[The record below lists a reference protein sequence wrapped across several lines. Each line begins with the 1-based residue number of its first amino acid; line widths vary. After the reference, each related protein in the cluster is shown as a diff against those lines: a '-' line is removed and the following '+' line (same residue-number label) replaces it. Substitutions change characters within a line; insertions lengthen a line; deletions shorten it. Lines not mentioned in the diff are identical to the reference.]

1 MKTFRTVMCVIFTL
15 ILTAALCAGLV
26 LTAVTASIRLA
37 FTPENVYRT
46 MSEINYAEVVLPDG
60 YGGFGTVLEL
70 FNEQLGYFGMELNEN
85 DFNELIRML
94 SIDDILTMFVQDFRS
109 WLLDYGPAPAL
120 DPYEMAELALSGV
133 DPAIVKLLGIFSDP
147 VDTVAAFLSRVSD
160 IADIGERLEALEKV
174 RVILSEGTLVFECSV
189 CLLLGLIL
197 LLIHR
202 MKAAPALASCS
213 AAVSA
218 AGGALLF
225 APLLLGD
232 WKNYMLASLQMP
244 ESTFNIVYLPLLGS
258 IRSLGS
264 RIALLGLTVLIFTI
278 VIWVFSAMIR
288 QEKELAAKMA
298 AERMNHTGG
307 YGF

>member
-1 MKTFRTVMCVIFTL
+1 MKTFRTVMCVTFTL
-15 ILTAALCAGLV
+15 ILTAALCAGLM

-46 MSEINYAEVVLPDG
+46 MSEINYAGVVLPDG

-70 FNEQLGYFGMELNEN
+70 FNEQLGFFGMELNEN

-94 SIDDILTMFVQDFRS
+94 SIDDILTVFVQDFRA
-109 WLLDYGPAPAL
+109 WLLDYGPTPAL

-133 DPAIVKLLGIFSDP
+133 DPSIVRLLGIFNDP

-160 IADIGERLEALEKV
+160 IADIGERLEALEPV
-174 RVILSEGTLVFECSV
+174 RTILSEGTLVLECSL
-189 CLLLGLIL
+189 CLLLGLLL

-202 MKAAPALASCS
+202 MKAAPALVACS

-218 AGGALLF
+218 AGASLLF
-225 APLLLGD
+225 APLLLND

-244 ESTFNIVYLPLLGS
+244 ESTFNIVYLPLIGS

-264 RIALLGLTVLIFTI
+264 MIALIGLTVMIFTI
-278 VIWVFSAMIR
+278 VIWVFSSMIR
-288 QEKELAAKMA
+288 REKELAAKMA
-298 AERMNHTGG
+298 EERMNHTGG